1 MTDSAASPVE
11 PLCVDAVQELHSV
24 RQIGRWG
31 LDEQVY
37 SVATLRVAWANY
49 ARLPGQAVG
58 MTDPAV
64 SGHGLAKGCEE
75 DVSIFVVKEA
85 PLSRIPAS

>member
-64 SGHGLAKGCEE
+64 SGHGLGKG
-75 DVSIFVVKEA
+75 
-85 PLSRIPAS
+85 